1 MSLFPKS
8 TSFYEVTP
16 GSEWQCDDAPSPA
29 DESSGRH
36 SLFFG
41 LCAAGSDR
49 LEVVAI
55 YILAVVQSYPR
66 RQTRP
71 QTRDVVRPFPV
82 EAEGIEQLLLDALY

>member
-55 YILAVVQSYPR
+55 YILAVVQ
-66 RQTRP
+66 RQ
-71 QTRDVVRPFPV
+71 
-82 EAEGIEQLLLDALY
+82 GIAANRARNPPMS

>member
-1 MSLFPKS
+1 VGNRRFTHQIRGEADITAMSLFPKS

-41 LCAAGSDR
+41 LCAAGSDW

-55 YILAVVQSYPR
+55 YILAVVQ
-66 RQTRP
+66 RQ
-71 QTRDVVRPFPV
+71 
-82 EAEGIEQLLLDALY
+82 GIAANRARNPPMS

>member
-55 YILAVVQSYPR
+55 YILAVVQPHPR
-66 RQTRP
+66 RQP
-71 QTRDVVRPFPV
+71 CSQSADVVRSLP
-82 EAEGIEQLLLDALY
+82 AKTEGALWSFS